1 MENIINLFSLKEVQI
16 IISFVVS
23 MVISIAAIPVIINI
37 SKLKDL
43 MAEIE
48 LRSSHEELTPTL
60 GGVAI
65 FASTLISYFIWDN
78 PNEGHEVHLA
88 IASIIILFFL
98 GIKDDILILSPKK
111 KLFIQI
117 AASGLLIILG
127 EMRISHFYGL
137 FGISEIPYVI
147 SVLFTTFIFISVI
160 NAINLIDGIDGLAGT
175 VGLLASITFG
185 YLFFQ
190 LQLFALSTLAFSLA
204 GSLIGFLR
212 FNWSIKNKIFMGD
225 TGSLILG
232 FLLSF
237 FAVKYI
243 IFNSSY
249 KFNPQLGADA
259 PILMIILLLIPLF
272 DTLRMFSIRLL
283 ANKSPFKGDR
293 NHLHHLLIDFGF
305 SHIASTFILIGF
317 NFIILITYFSI
328 RQQFSNNELIL
339 GLFILFLIYCVFA
352 YLLSARINY
361 AKIERIQFTKIDKL
375 KRLQIVEEKKNQGL
389 NKQEKPEENSI
400 N

>member
-16 IISFVVS
+16 IISFIVS
-23 MVISIAAIPVIINI
+23 LVISITAIPVIINI

-111 KLFIQI
+111 KLLIQI
-117 AASGLLIILG
+117 AASVLLIIFG

-185 YLFFQ
+185 ILFFQ
-190 LQLFALSTLAFSLA
+190 HQLYALSTLSFSLG

-212 FNWSIKNKIFMGD
+212 FNWSTKNKIFMGD

-249 KFNPQLGADA
+249 KYNPQLGADA
-259 PILMIILLLIPLF
+259 PILMIILLILPLF

-283 ANKSPFKGDR
+283 AGKSPFKGDR
-293 NHLHHLLIDFGF
+293 NHLHHLLIDSGF
-305 SHIASTFILIGF
+305 SHFISTCILIGF
-317 NFIILITYFSI
+317 NLIVLISYLLI
-328 RQQFSNNELIL
+328 RQKFSNNQVIL
-339 GLFILFLIYCVFA
+339 GLFIIFLLYCISA
-352 YLLSARINY
+352 YLVSEKINS
-361 AKIERIQFTKIDKL
+361 AKIERLQFTKIDKL
-375 KRLQIVEEKKNQGL
+375 KRLQIVEEKKNQGIL
-389 NKQEKPEENSI
+389 KQDKA
-400 N
+400 